1 MTDFTLTKKSGVVLT
16 FMPSGK
22 TVAVNT
28 KWANGDSVTAK
39 VSVGLARKMWASEVK
54 AGAKVATVKPAP
66 STFPDSSDDF
76 EKFSAASVETCFD
89 PEFHDGE
96 DCTCAAAVDAARAEH
111 AKEFRAPPPGTYAYR
126 AWMMAKSGAMSGDE
140 ADAWKDRMKDE
151 ALGLGVTEYY

>member
-1 MTDFTLTKKSGVVLT
+1 LTDFTLTKKSGVVLT

-22 TVAVNT
+22 TVAVST

-54 AGAKVATVKPAP
+54 AGAKVATVP
-66 STFPDSSDDF
+66 SPGPTFVAGGHLVFD
-76 EKFSAASVETCFD
+76 CLD

-96 DCTCAAAVDAARAEH
+96 ECTCAAAVAAARAEH
-111 AKEFRAPPPGTYAYR
+111 AEEFRTPPPGTFAYR
-126 AWMMAKSGAMSGDE
+126 AWVMAKSGAMTGDE

-151 ALGLGVTEYY
+151 ALGLGVTEY